1 MKLLLALIKGDIRFQ
16 WKYGFYLVYL
26 IFSILYIGLL
36 YAFPESW
43 RKTACA
49 LLIFTDPAAMGLF
62 FMGAIVLYEKSE
74 HVLDSIAVSI
84 IRPIDYTLSKLF
96 SLSIISLIT
105 ALVIGLA
112 TGIIEGVGIIYYI
125 LGVFTGACLTSAIGL
140 AVASNAPTL
149 NSFII
154 RTIIPEIFLSVPAV
168 YYLFSEGPAFLI
180 VHPGVAVI
188 DMLVNSNTAWLSLL
202 SLLIWTIGAVWI
214 ALKKVEK
221 ALGELGGV
229 KL

>member
-43 RKTACA
+43 RKTAGV

-84 IRPIDYTLSKLF
+84 IKPLDYTLSKLL
-96 SLSIISLIT
+96 SLSLISLIT
-105 ALVIGLA
+105 ALVIGLS
-112 TGIIEGVGIIYYI
+112 TGIIQGAGIIYYI
-125 LGVFTGACLTSAIGL
+125 LGVFLGSCLTSAVGL
-140 AVASNAPTL
+140 AVAANAPTL

-154 RTIIPEIFLSVPAV
+154 RTIIPEIVLSVPAV

-180 VHPGVAVI
+180 VHPGAAVI
-188 DMLVNSNTAWLSLL
+188 DMLINSNKAWISLL
-202 SLLIWTIGAVWI
+202 SLIIWTIGAVWI
-214 ALKKVEK
+214 AVKKVEK
-221 ALGELGGV
+221 AFVELGGV